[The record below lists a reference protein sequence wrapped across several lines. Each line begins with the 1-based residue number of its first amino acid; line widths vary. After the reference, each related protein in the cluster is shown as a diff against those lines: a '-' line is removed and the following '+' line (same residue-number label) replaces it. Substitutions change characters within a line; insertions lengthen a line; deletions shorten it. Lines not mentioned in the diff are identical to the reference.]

1 MKWNKYT
8 IKTTTEAED
17 LVSGMLLELGI
28 EGIEIEDNVP
38 LSEEDKKTMFIDI
51 LPVLPPDEG
60 VGYVSFY
67 LDDGEDNE
75 GMLVKVRAELDEL
88 RSFAE
93 IGEGSITESQ
103 TEDKDWINNWKEF
116 FKTFEVDDIVIRP
129 SWEKT
134 DESHQGKIV
143 IQIDPGTAFGTG
155 MHETTQLCIRQL
167 KKYVNSDT
175 RLLDVGCGSGILSI
189 IGLKLGAAEALG
201 TDIDPNAITAT
212 HENIEVNHVPV
223 DRFRVLTGNVIE
235 DTALQEEVGLEKYDV
250 VVANILAD
258 IIIPLSGVVSR
269 FLKKGGIYIT
279 SGIINTKE
287 EAVVKAIKENGL
299 EILEITRQGEWVSV
313 TARKN

>member
-8 IKTTTEAED
+8 IKTRTEAED

-51 LPVLPPDEG
+51 LPILPPDEG
-60 VGYVSFY
+60 IGYVSFY
-67 LDDGEDNE
+67 LDDAEDNE
-75 GMLVKVRAELDEL
+75 AVLSRVKEELEKL
-88 RSFAE
+88 RDFID
-93 IGEGSITESQ
+93 IGEGSIKESQ

-129 SWEKT
+129 SWEKA
-134 DESHQGKIV
+134 EEAHEGKLV

-167 KKYVNSDT
+167 KKYVNPDT
-175 RLLDVGCGSGILSI
+175 KLLDVGCGSGILSI

-212 HENIEVNHVPV
+212 HENTEANHVPA
-223 DRFRVLTGNVIE
+223 DRFAVMTGNVIDDAE
-235 DTALQEEVGLEKYDV
+235 LQQKVGLGKYDI

-258 IIIPLSGVVSR
+258 IIIPLSPVAPK
-269 FLKKGGIYIT
+269 FLKEGGIFIT

-287 EAVVKAIKENGL
+287 EAVVKAIKENNL
-299 EILEITRQGEWVSV
+299 EILEITHQGEWVSV